1 MTNQIL
7 KIENISAG
15 YGSTVVVNSFSFS
28 VNQGEVLSITG
39 RNGVGKTTL
48 LRSIIGIIPIKSGNL
63 LFNNENITK
72 KSSSERSMLGIS
84 YVPQGREI
92 FTSLSVEENILLPIL
107 VRTKVNLKYTL
118 DEIYKLFP
126 ILKEKKNNAGGS
138 LSGGQQQQLAIARAL
153 VSNPKVILLDE
164 PSEGIQPS
172 IVKFIG
178 ETVQKISKTLKT
190 TFIIV
195 EQNISFISQLNSDCL
210 VVDKG
215 RILSKISS
223 SELKNIEK
231 AKKLLSLENW
241 LWVG

>member
-1 MTNQIL
+1 MKNQIL
-7 KIENISAG
+7 KIESISAG
-15 YGSTVVVNSFSFS
+15 YETAIVVNSFSYS
-28 VNQGEVLSITG
+28 INQGEILAITG

-48 LRSIIGIIPIKSGNL
+48 LRAIMGIIPIKSGNL
-63 LFNNENITK
+63 LFNDENITK
-72 KSSSERSMLGIS
+72 KTSSERSMLGMS

-107 VRTKVNLKYTL
+107 VRNKVNLKDKL
-118 DEIYKLFP
+118 NEIYKFFP
-126 ILKEKKNNAGGS
+126 ILEEKKKRPGGS

-178 ETVQKISKTLKT
+178 EIVQKISTTLKT

-195 EQNISFISQLNSDCL
+195 EQNISFISQLNTDCL

-223 SELKNIEK
+223 SELRDVEK
-231 AKKLLSLENW
+231 ARKLLSLES
-241 LWVG
+241 

>member
-1 MTNQIL
+1 MQDQVL
-7 KIENISAG
+7 KVENISAG

-28 VNQGEVLSITG
+28 LRHGEIVLITG

-48 LRSIIGIIPIKSGNL
+48 LKSIMGVIPVKSGNL
-63 LFNNENITK
+63 ILDNDDITK
-72 KSSSERSMLGIS
+72 KKSSERSILGIS

-92 FTSLSVEENILLPIL
+92 FSSLSVEENILLPIL
-107 VRTKVNLKYTL
+107 VRKEINLKKKIE
-118 DEIYKLFP
+118 EIYKIFP
-126 ILKEKKNNAGGS
+126 ILKEKRNSSGNS

-153 VSNPKVILLDE
+153 VSEPKVILLDE

-178 ETVQKISKTLKT
+178 ETVERISKQLNTA
-190 TFIIV
+190 FIIV
-195 EQNISFISQLNSDCL
+195 EQNISFITQLNSDCL

-223 SELKNIEK
+223 VDLKDINK
-231 AKKLLSLENW
+231 TKKLLSLEN
-241 LWVG
+241 